1 MIQRLG
7 FAKSSCDFLL
17 DQVNVCHDVNGL
29 TNESIPEICK
39 TETNQNK
46 SFLNILPKPYILV
59 SKKVNVLDKSYQ
71 IHCQYETTH
80 FI

>member
-1 MIQRLG
+1 MSVTI
-7 FAKSSCDFLL
+7 
-17 DQVNVCHDVNGL
+17 VNGL

-71 IHCQYETTH
+71 IQCQYETTQADPWSLYLLNSK
-80 FI
+80 

>member
-7 FAKSSCDFLL
+7 FAKSSCVPRKCLSPT
-17 DQVNVCHDVNGL
+17 VNGL

-46 SFLNILPKPYILV
+46 SFLNIPPKPYILV